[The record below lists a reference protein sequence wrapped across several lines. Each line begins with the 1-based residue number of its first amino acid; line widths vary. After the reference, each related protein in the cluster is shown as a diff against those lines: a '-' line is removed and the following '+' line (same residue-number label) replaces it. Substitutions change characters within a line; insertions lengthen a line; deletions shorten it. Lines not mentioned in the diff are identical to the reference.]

1 MRQSRNNRGR
11 KIRRVCSLRNL
22 YGEEAIISRKRRNQ
36 KWFLAL
42 RESKKMIILSIL
54 RRYRYIKELDKIVF
68 PEKPIPIK
76 IVVRGAS
83 RWSPA
88 SYWKN
93 AKSQRDKMTKE
104 WYTVTILARDGND
117 FTRAIHEVRH
127 RVQWHYP
134 DLPLFTKEKL
144 LETQRSNPQQSIQQ
158 IIAYLEAVKTKRK
171 EALPEKEQDAII
183 IEKLVEQKC
192 RGLCNPLKTAS
203 HLIKKQI
210 LSSPLFSSP

>member
-1 MRQSRNNRGR
+1 
-11 KIRRVCSLRNL
+11 
-22 YGEEAIISRKRRNQ
+22 
-36 KWFLAL
+36 
-42 RESKKMIILSIL
+42 MITLSVL
-54 RRYRYIKELDKIVF
+54 RRYRYIKELDKIAF

-88 SYWKN
+88 SYWNDVKN
-93 AKSQRDKMTKE
+93 RGEKISKE
-104 WYTVTILARDGND
+104 WYTVSILTRKGND

-134 DLPLFTKEKL
+134 DLPLLTKEKL
-144 LETQRSNPQQSIQQ
+144 LEVQRRKSQQSIQY
-158 IIAYLEAVKTKRK
+158 IIAYLEAVETQRK
-171 EALPEKEQDAII
+171 DSLPEKEQDAII

-192 RGLCNPLKTAS
+192 RGLPNPLKTAS

-210 LSSPLFSSP
+210 LSSPSFFEPHAQIRFAELWRAGGWNKEK